1 MSPAAFLRDRALSV
15 AVAIVCAIAIGSVV
29 AVLGAGPDASV
40 LAACIV
46 LACAAFA
53 LTVDYARRRAFY
65 RDLEQV
71 VGDLDRTYYAT
82 ALIEPPDFL
91 EGRLAYEALQATGK
105 AAADDVAAHKQQAE
119 AYRDYIELWI
129 HEIKTPIAA
138 AALMASGLHGPQAA
152 RIKGELDRIEGYV
165 EQALYYARS
174 TSLVQDYAI
183 RETSLA
189 EAVREALRK
198 HARFLIER
206 GVAPTVDV
214 DEDVRVFADVK
225 WLAFVI
231 GQLVAN
237 AGKYGA
243 STLRFSVREEG
254 AGTSDARTVLEV
266 ADDGWGVPAG
276 DVPRVFER
284 LHRRERQACGLVH
297 GHGAVPR
304 GRAVREDGPRRG
316 AGLGRGEGHAR
327 AAGVP
332 ARSPQ
337 ARPAVVK
344 GMRFLC
350 LSCGDSGNRRS
361 WHRAGSFDS
370 GLRPPIRMTA
380 CGFRPCCLAFS

>member
-119 AYRDYIELWI
+119 AYRDCIELWI

-276 DVPRVFER
+276 DVACSSAPSPARTAGVRARPRAWGCTSWPSCA
-284 LHRRERQACGLVH
+284 RRWVSPWRW
-297 GHGAVPR
+297 PRKR
-304 GRAVREDGPRRG
+304 GRARACCWRSRTT
-316 AGLGRGEGHAR
+316 AASSTCCREGHAL
-327 AAGVP
+327 P
-332 ARSPQ
+332 
-337 ARPAVVK
+337 
-344 GMRFLC
+344 
-350 LSCGDSGNRRS
+350 LSFVRR
-361 WHRAGSFDS
+361 
-370 GLRPPIRMTA
+370 
-380 CGFRPCCLAFS
+380 

>member
-105 AAADDVAAHKQQAE
+105 AAAE
-119 AYRDYIELWI
+119 
-129 HEIKTPIAA
+129 
-138 AALMASGLHGPQAA
+138 

-198 HARFLIER
+198 HARFLI
-206 GVAPTVDV
+206 
-214 DEDVRVFADVK
+214 
-225 WLAFVI
+225 
-231 GQLVAN
+231 
-237 AGKYGA
+237 
-243 STLRFSVREEG
+243 
-254 AGTSDARTVLEV
+254 
-266 ADDGWGVPAG
+266 
-276 DVPRVFER
+276 
-284 LHRRERQACGLVH
+284 
-297 GHGAVPR
+297 
-304 GRAVREDGPRRG
+304 
-316 AGLGRGEGHAR
+316 
-327 AAGVP
+327 
-332 ARSPQ
+332 
-337 ARPAVVK
+337 
-344 GMRFLC
+344 
-350 LSCGDSGNRRS
+350 
-361 WHRAGSFDS
+361 
-370 GLRPPIRMTA
+370 
-380 CGFRPCCLAFS
+380 

>member
-1 MSPAAFLRDRALSV
+1 
-15 AVAIVCAIAIGSVV
+15 
-29 AVLGAGPDASV
+29 
-40 LAACIV
+40 
-46 LACAAFA
+46 
-53 LTVDYARRRAFY
+53 
-65 RDLEQV
+65 
-71 VGDLDRTYYAT
+71 
-82 ALIEPPDFL
+82 
-91 EGRLAYEALQATGK
+91 
-105 AAADDVAAHKQQAE
+105 
-119 AYRDYIELWI
+119 
-129 HEIKTPIAA
+129 
-138 AALMASGLHGPQAA
+138 MASGLHGPQAA

-189 EAVREALRK
+189 EAVRERELAEQLGVGRNSVREALRK

-284 LHRRERQACGLVH
+284 AFTGEN
-297 GHGAVPR
+297 
-304 GRAVREDGPRRG
+304 GR
-316 AGLGRGEGHAR
+316 
-327 AAGVP
+327 
-332 ARSPQ
+332 
-337 ARPAVVK
+337 
-344 GMRFLC
+344 
-350 LSCGDSGNRRS
+350 
-361 WHRAGSFDS
+361 RAGSS
-370 GLRPPIRMTA
+370 TGMGLYLVAELCAKMGLAVALASEEGKGTRVL
-380 CGFRPCCLAFS
+380 LAFPHDRRKLDLLS

>member
-138 AALMASGLHGPQAA
+138 AALMASGLHGFPRPHGSRASSTVSRATWSRRCTMRAPPRSSRTMPSA
-152 RIKGELDRIEGYV
+152 RR
-165 EQALYYARS
+165 
-174 TSLVQDYAI
+174 
-183 RETSLA
+183 
-189 EAVREALRK
+189 
-198 HARFLIER
+198 
-206 GVAPTVDV
+206 
-214 DEDVRVFADVK
+214 
-225 WLAFVI
+225 
-231 GQLVAN
+231 
-237 AGKYGA
+237 A
-243 STLRFSVREEG
+243 S
-254 AGTSDARTVLEV
+254 
-266 ADDGWGVPAG
+266 P
-276 DVPRVFER
+276 
-284 LHRRERQACGLVH
+284 
-297 GHGAVPR
+297 
-304 GRAVREDGPRRG
+304 
-316 AGLGRGEGHAR
+316 
-327 AAGVP
+327 
-332 ARSPQ
+332 
-337 ARPAVVK
+337 
-344 GMRFLC
+344 
-350 LSCGDSGNRRS
+350 
-361 WHRAGSFDS
+361 
-370 GLRPPIRMTA
+370 
-380 CGFRPCCLAFS
+380 RPCGRRCGSMRASSSSAAWRRRWTWTKTFACSPT

>member
-206 GVAPTVDV
+206 GVAPT
-214 DEDVRVFADVK
+214 
-225 WLAFVI
+225 
-231 GQLVAN
+231 
-237 AGKYGA
+237 
-243 STLRFSVREEG
+243 
-254 AGTSDARTVLEV
+254 
-266 ADDGWGVPAG
+266 
-276 DVPRVFER
+276 
-284 LHRRERQACGLVH
+284 
-297 GHGAVPR
+297 
-304 GRAVREDGPRRG
+304 
-316 AGLGRGEGHAR
+316 
-327 AAGVP
+327 
-332 ARSPQ
+332 
-337 ARPAVVK
+337 
-344 GMRFLC
+344 
-350 LSCGDSGNRRS
+350 
-361 WHRAGSFDS
+361 
-370 GLRPPIRMTA
+370 
-380 CGFRPCCLAFS
+380 

>member
-71 VGDLDRTYYAT
+71 VGDLD
-82 ALIEPPDFL
+82 
-91 EGRLAYEALQATGK
+91 
-105 AAADDVAAHKQQAE
+105 
-119 AYRDYIELWI
+119 

-284 LHRRERQACGLVH
+284 AFTGEN
-297 GHGAVPR
+297 
-304 GRAVREDGPRRG
+304 GR
-316 AGLGRGEGHAR
+316 
-327 AAGVP
+327 
-332 ARSPQ
+332 
-337 ARPAVVK
+337 
-344 GMRFLC
+344 
-350 LSCGDSGNRRS
+350 
-361 WHRAGSFDS
+361 RAGSS
-370 GLRPPIRMTA
+370 TGMGLYLVAELCAKMGLAVALASEEGKGTRVL
-380 CGFRPCCLAFS
+380 LAFPHDRRKLDLLS

>member
-189 EAVREALRK
+189 EAVREA
-198 HARFLIER
+198 
-206 GVAPTVDV
+206 
-214 DEDVRVFADVK
+214 
-225 WLAFVI
+225 
-231 GQLVAN
+231 
-237 AGKYGA
+237 
-243 STLRFSVREEG
+243 G

-284 LHRRERQACGLVH
+284 AFTGEN
-297 GHGAVPR
+297 
-304 GRAVREDGPRRG
+304 GR
-316 AGLGRGEGHAR
+316 
-327 AAGVP
+327 
-332 ARSPQ
+332 
-337 ARPAVVK
+337 
-344 GMRFLC
+344 
-350 LSCGDSGNRRS
+350 
-361 WHRAGSFDS
+361 RAGSS
-370 GLRPPIRMTA
+370 TGMGLYLVAELCAKMGLAVALASEEGKGTRVL
-380 CGFRPCCLAFS
+380 LAFPHDRRKLDLLS

>member
-1 MSPAAFLRDRALSV
+1 MRGLRPDGGLRAS
-15 AVAIVCAIAIGSVV
+15 SR
-29 AVLGAGPDASV
+29 VLPRSR
-40 LAACIV
+40 
-46 LACAAFA
+46 
-53 LTVDYARRRAFY
+53 T
-65 RDLEQV
+65 
-71 VGDLDRTYYAT
+71 LDRTYYAT

-284 LHRRERQACGLVH
+284 AFTGEN
-297 GHGAVPR
+297 
-304 GRAVREDGPRRG
+304 GR
-316 AGLGRGEGHAR
+316 
-327 AAGVP
+327 
-332 ARSPQ
+332 
-337 ARPAVVK
+337 
-344 GMRFLC
+344 
-350 LSCGDSGNRRS
+350 
-361 WHRAGSFDS
+361 RAGSS
-370 GLRPPIRMTA
+370 TGMGLYLVAELCAKMGLAVALASEEGKGTRVL
-380 CGFRPCCLAFS
+380 LAFPHDRRKLDLLS

>member
-82 ALIEPPDFL
+82 
-91 EGRLAYEALQATGK
+91 
-105 AAADDVAAHKQQAE
+105 
-119 AYRDYIELWI
+119 
-129 HEIKTPIAA
+129 
-138 AALMASGLHGPQAA
+138 ALMASGLHGPQAA

-284 LHRRERQACGLVH
+284 AFTGEN
-297 GHGAVPR
+297 
-304 GRAVREDGPRRG
+304 GR
-316 AGLGRGEGHAR
+316 
-327 AAGVP
+327 
-332 ARSPQ
+332 
-337 ARPAVVK
+337 
-344 GMRFLC
+344 
-350 LSCGDSGNRRS
+350 
-361 WHRAGSFDS
+361 RAGSS
-370 GLRPPIRMTA
+370 TGMGLYLVAELCAKMGLAVALASEEGKGTRVL
-380 CGFRPCCLAFS
+380 LAFPHDRRKLDLLS

>member
-198 HARFLIER
+198 HARFLIEL
-206 GVAPTVDV
+206 GH
-214 DEDVRVFADVK
+214 
-225 WLAFVI
+225 
-231 GQLVAN
+231 
-237 AGKYGA
+237 
-243 STLRFSVREEG
+243 
-254 AGTSDARTVLEV
+254 EV
-266 ADDGWGVPAG
+266 QPHA
-276 DVPRVFER
+276 
-284 LHRRERQACGLVH
+284 
-297 GHGAVPR
+297 R
-304 GRAVREDGPRRG
+304 GRARTPAVL
-316 AGLGRGEGHAR
+316 AGEGALEHAR
-327 AAGVP
+327 HVAGRH
-332 ARSPQ
+332 A
-337 ARPAVVK
+337 PAVV
-344 GMRFLC
+344 GHLE
-350 LSCGDSGNRRS
+350 
-361 WHRAGSFDS
+361 HRARVAGPCSLLPHREAQRARAVFPRIRHELADDES
-370 GLRPPIRMTA
+370 EPLHVGEHANVFVHVHRRRHAELCAKMGLAVALASEEGKGTRVL
-380 CGFRPCCLAFS
+380 LAFPHDRRKLDLLS

>member
-71 VGDLDRTYYAT
+71 VGDLDRTYY
-82 ALIEPPDFL
+82 
-91 EGRLAYEALQATGK
+91 ATGK

-284 LHRRERQACGLVH
+284 AFTGEN
-297 GHGAVPR
+297 
-304 GRAVREDGPRRG
+304 GR
-316 AGLGRGEGHAR
+316 
-327 AAGVP
+327 
-332 ARSPQ
+332 
-337 ARPAVVK
+337 
-344 GMRFLC
+344 
-350 LSCGDSGNRRS
+350 
-361 WHRAGSFDS
+361 RAGSS
-370 GLRPPIRMTA
+370 TGMGLYLVAELCAKMGLAVALASEEGEGTRVL
-380 CGFRPCCLAFS
+380 LAFPHDRRKLDLLS